1 MTRADRRRQQ
11 EQRRRRV
18 KVAAGA
24 LAVVMGGAAAALALS
39 GGGDAPSAARRP
51 RLKPPITTT
60 TAPPPPDLSVTVA
73 TTKKLFLKVSTRPN
87 AIEPPL
93 AVLGA
98 ATDYGLPTTLLTEPS
113 RSKAP
118 AGWIRVIVPFRKP
131 NETIGWVREADVT
144 LSTTTYA
151 INISLSQHTLVLL
164 NAGQPVLTTSVI
176 IGAPTSATPTGR
188 FYLTDPVN
196 CNEPL
201 VPGYPVGRCTG
212 AYGAFA
218 IGTSGLS
225 EVLDSFNGTIAQ
237 IAIHGTSL
245 PDSELGKD
253 LSNGCVRMP
262 NDVILEFAK
271 ITPLLGT
278 PVTITA

>member
-1 MTRADRRRQQ
+1 
-11 EQRRRRV
+11 
-18 KVAAGA
+18 
-24 LAVVMGGAAAALALS
+24 MGGAALALALS
-39 GGGDAPSAARRP
+39 GGGAAPSAAPKP

-60 TAPPPPDLSVTVA
+60 TTLPDLTVTVA
-73 TTKKLFLKVSTRPN
+73 TTRVLHLKVSTQPSATAPR
-87 AIEPPL
+87 L
-93 AVLGA
+93 VVLGT
-98 ATDYGLPTTLLTEPS
+98 ATNYGLPTTLLTDS
-113 RSKAP
+113 STSQDAP
-118 AGWIRVIVPFRKP
+118 GWIRVIVPFRKP
-131 NETIGWVREADVT
+131 NETIGWVRETDVT
-144 LSTTTYA
+144 LSTTPYA

-164 NAGQPVLTTSVI
+164 NAGQPVLSTSVI

-201 VPGYPVGRCTG
+201 VPGYPVGRCSG

-225 EVLDSFNGTIAQ
+225 EVLDSFGGTIPQ

-262 NDVILEFAK
+262 NDVILAIAK